1 MRRLACI
8 SRYVATAARDM
19 LQSAAFPPIGVLDV
33 PSSTTPLPS
42 GRKRRIS
49 RHLAGLATRRSEKCR
64 LVVLLIT
71 LVASV
76 TVDAQVADSLRE
88 QARIREMLLAGQ
100 VRDMVELREDLR
112 ESWARLEQQSGGLL
126 RAQSEG
132 ETVDSLRLRDDELR
146 QVETTLLAALSL
158 SQQLRRSM
166 LENREMLA
174 AIEVEVLRLA
184 AAVGA
189 AEAPLNGTW
198 RLVVEP
204 GHDGLAYLQ
213 QQGTLVA
220 GTYALSG
227 GFSGS
232 FRGTFVAGKVRL
244 ERIDSQIGF
253 AAIFYGR
260 LVGRGDNVR
269 LQGNWEATQLA
280 SGLPSRGSW
289 TASRVSEDQE

>member
-1 MRRLACI
+1 MRRIACI
-8 SRYVATAARDM
+8 SHYVATAARDM
-19 LQSAAFPPIGVLDV
+19 PQSAAFASIGALDV
-33 PSSTTPLPS
+33 PSSTTPPPS

-49 RHLAGLATRRSEKCR
+49 RHLAGLATRRSEKHR

-71 LVASV
+71 LAVSLSAH
-76 TVDAQVADSLRE
+76 AQVADSLRE
-88 QARIREMLLAGQ
+88 QVKIREIVLAGQ
-100 VRDMVELREDLR
+100 LREMVEIREELREL
-112 ESWARLEQQSGGLL
+112 WTRLEQQSGGLL
-126 RAQSEG
+126 QAQSEG
-132 ETVDSLRLRDDELR
+132 ETVDSLRLRDEDLR
-146 QVETTLLAALSL
+146 EIEAQVRAALSR

-174 AIEVEVLRLA
+174 AIGVEIERLI
-184 AAVGA
+184 AVVGS

-204 GHDGLAYLQ
+204 GQEGFAFLQ
-213 QQGTLVA
+213 QQGALVS

-227 GFSGS
+227 GFTGS

-260 LVGRGDNVR
+260 LVGRGDDSR

-289 TASRVSEDQE
+289 TATRVREE

>member
-1 MRRLACI
+1 MR
-8 SRYVATAARDM
+8 
-19 LQSAAFPPIGVLDV
+19 
-33 PSSTTPLPS
+33 
-42 GRKRRIS
+42 
-49 RHLAGLATRRSEKCR
+49 H

-71 LVASV
+71 LAASLSAH
-76 TVDAQVADSLRE
+76 AQVADSLRE
-88 QARIREMLLAGQ
+88 QAKIREMVLAGQ
-100 VRDMVELREDLR
+100 IREMVDIRKELREV
-112 ESWARLEQQSGGLL
+112 WTRLEQQSGGLL
-126 RAQSEG
+126 QAQSEG
-132 ETVDSLRLRDDELR
+132 ETVDSLRLRDKDLR
-146 QVETTLLAALSL
+146 EIEAQMRAAVSR

-174 AIEVEVLRLA
+174 AIGIEVERLTA
-184 AAVGA
+184 VVGA

-204 GHDGLAYLQ
+204 GQDGFAYLQ
-213 QQGTLVA
+213 QQGTLVS

-227 GFSGS
+227 GFTGS
-232 FRGTFVAGKVRL
+232 FRGTFVSGKVRL

-260 LVGRGDNVR
+260 LVGRGENLR

-289 TASRVSEDQE
+289 TATRVSDELE

>member
-1 MRRLACI
+1 MR
-8 SRYVATAARDM
+8 
-19 LQSAAFPPIGVLDV
+19 
-33 PSSTTPLPS
+33 
-42 GRKRRIS
+42 
-49 RHLAGLATRRSEKCR
+49 R
-64 LVVLLIT
+64 LVVLLIM

-76 TVDAQVADSLRE
+76 SVDAQVAESLRE
-88 QARIREMLLAGQ
+88 QARIRETLLAGQ
-100 VRDMVELREDLR
+100 IREIAELHVELR

-146 QVETTLLAALSL
+146 QVETTLLAALSM

-174 AIEVEVLRLA
+174 AIDVEVQRLT

-189 AEAPLNGTW
+189 AEEPLNGTW
-198 RLVVEP
+198 RLIVEP
-204 GHDGLAYLQ
+204 GQDGLAYLQ

-227 GFSGS
+227 GFAGS

-260 LVGRGDNVR
+260 LVGRGDKLR

-280 SGLPSRGSW
+280 SGLPSHGNW
-289 TASRVSEDQE
+289 TASKVSEDQE